1 MKIAV
6 NTRFLLPNKLEGI
19 GYFTYEVLKRMV
31 LAHPEHEFIFFFD
44 RPYDARFVFADNIMP
59 VVLSP
64 LARHPFLFYI
74 WFEWSVARALKKYK
88 ADVFLSPDNFLSLN
102 TKVPTVLVVHDIAYA
117 HFSDND
123 TWISRQYYRN
133 FMPRFVQK
141 AAHILTVSTFTK
153 EDIVEQYPYLNRENI
168 TVCYNGCRDNYTVQ
182 RNAVPLSQILTK
194 NTEGVAHQ
202 RNSVPLHDSDT
213 YFLYVGAVHPR
224 KNVHRLIEAFDI
236 YKKQSNTATKLVICG
251 RFAWQT
257 GTVKSAYDAAIF
269 KKDIIFTGYI
279 NDDDLA
285 SLTASAL
292 AMVYVSLFEG
302 FGVPLLEAMHC
313 DVPIITS
320 DRTSMP
326 EVAGEAAIL
335 VNPESVEAIA
345 KAMENVEKDPI
356 LREKLIE
363 NGRLQRLKFS
373 WEKTAAV
380 VYEALSNVIKGI

>member
-31 LAHPEHEFIFFFD
+31 VAHPEHEFIFLFD
-44 RPYDARFVFADNIMP
+44 RPFDARFVFAENITP
-59 VVLSP
+59 VVLFP
-64 LARHPFLFYI
+64 PARHPFLFI
-74 WFEWSVARALKKYK
+74 AWFEWSVARALKKYK
-88 ADVFLSPDNFLSLN
+88 ADVFFSPDNFLTLN
-102 TKVPTVLVVHDIAYA
+102 TSTPSVLVVHDIAYA
-117 HFSDND
+117 HFSDNNS
-123 TWISRQYYRN
+123 WIFRQYYRYY
-133 FMPRFVQK
+133 MPRFVKK

-153 EDIVEQYPYLNRENI
+153 EDVLEHYPYI
-168 TVCYNGCRDNYTVQ
+168 KKDSISVCYNGCRDNYT
-182 RNAVPLSQILTK
+182 PLSIFEQNDIKKRYT
-194 NTEGVAHQ
+194 
-202 RNSVPLHDSDT
+202 DDT
-213 YFLYVGAVHPR
+213 DYFLYVGAVHPR
-224 KNVHRLIEAFDI
+224 KNVHRLIEAYDL
-236 YKKQSNTATKLVICG
+236 YKKQNNTATKLVICG

-257 GTVKSAYDAAIF
+257 GAVKSAYDDAKF

-279 NDDDLA
+279 KEEDLA

-335 VNPESVEAIA
+335 VNPENIEAIA
-345 KAMENVEKDPI
+345 QAMENVEKDPI

-363 NGRLQRLKFS
+363 NGRIQRLKFS

-380 VYEALSNVIKGI
+380 VYEAIKKITNISQNRF